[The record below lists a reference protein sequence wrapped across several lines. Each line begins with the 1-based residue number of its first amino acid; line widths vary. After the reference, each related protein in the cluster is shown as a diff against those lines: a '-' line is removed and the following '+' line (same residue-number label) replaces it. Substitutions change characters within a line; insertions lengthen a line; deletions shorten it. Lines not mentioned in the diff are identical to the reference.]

1 MKIWAKI
8 AVLICFFLGNCVSA
22 QSFRVVVL
30 PVDLFNVCQ
39 NYYCFPEMS
48 EIIAEDVIYNF
59 NKQGKIT
66 SPSLYDVRKKA
77 SENTQLK
84 SHTNS
89 VLTRYKNTNT
99 LDFTALRTIAD
110 AFDAKSVLLINSM
123 VYQNSSRRSV
133 WEVLEVSSAF
143 EALSTYTLET
153 NAVLTDNVNNIVMW
167 SGKYKR
173 SLGDNESRFWA
184 VNSSLANSQLEK
196 LRFYSRD
203 IVSRN
208 IFENVTLRFYPKVT
222 KPVLPSSEV
231 KTKET
236 DFRPNPLGT
245 STKLQDDKDYG
256 EIHSET
262 IFDF

>member
-8 AVLICFFLGNCVSA
+8 VVLLCFFLGNCVGA
-22 QSFRVVVL
+22 ETFKVVVL
-30 PVDLFNVCQ
+30 PVDLFSVCE

-48 EIIAEDVIYNF
+48 EIIADDVISNF
-59 NKQGKIT
+59 NKQGKII
-66 SPSLYDVRKKA
+66 SPMLYDVRKKV
-77 SENTQLK
+77 SENALLK
-84 SHTNS
+84 SHTNT

-99 LDFTALRTIAD
+99 LDFTALRTIAN
-110 AFDAKSVLLINSM
+110 AFDAKSVLVINSM
-123 VYQNSSRRSV
+123 VYQNSSKRSV
-133 WEVLEVSSAF
+133 WEVLEVSTAF
-143 EALSTYTLET
+143 EALNTYTLET

-167 SGKYKR
+167 CGKYKR
-173 SLGDNESRFWA
+173 ELADNENRFWA
-184 VNSSLANSQLEK
+184 VNSAQANSQLEK

-203 IVSRN
+203 IVSS
-208 IFENVTLRFYPKVT
+208 IISENVTLRFYPKVT
-222 KPVLPSSEV
+222 KPVLPATSV
-231 KTKET
+231 KTQET